1 MQTRPR
7 APPSRLRP
15 HDTLRIFAALMS
27 QTKEIPLME
36 KIVSLCKRRGFIFQ
50 SSEIYGGINGFWDY
64 GPLGAELKRNLRD
77 TWWRAMTREREDIVG
92 LDATIIMHPAIWKAS
107 GHVDTFSDPMVDC
120 LVTKKRFRAD
130 HVEPQ
135 SGIVHRYRGAISK
148 VPPES
153 PVVRILESYFSS
165 LPPERANEVDA
176 VLLSKVAQIYI
187 LENRNSIEPQ
197 VSDDEIEPFTQFH
210 LRRAE
215 AVLAQLEPFSV
226 LRPEGKPPESAR
238 KVAVQYYTQRGY
250 ENAVLL
256 GETTGKV
263 ENSRAFNPEN
273 GAQLT
278 EPKPFNLMFHTFV
291 GATASEDDKAYLRP
305 ETAQAIFAQ
314 FKNVVDSTRQKVPFG
329 ICQIGKA
336 FRNEVT
342 PRNFTFRSREFEQM
356 ELEFFIKP
364 DEAIEAVCGSVAQ
377 WSEGADLSAP
387 QPNWGWEMWHRYW
400 VAQRTAYYAGIG
412 LGADVLDY
420 FWQGKADLA
429 HYARACVDILFKFP
443 FGTEE
448 LEGIAA
454 RGDFDLTAHQNA
466 CGKPLEVFDEE
477 VKLAFAKWTDE
488 QRAALVARKQAE
500 NSAKEKGVLPAE
512 KIAEWC
518 ERLFKGFYVPHVIEP
533 SAGLDRL
540 ALAVLTLAYTEMEK
554 TDAKGNKETQIVM
567 RFHPRIAPKKVAVFP
582 LLKNKPELVAKARAI
597 YDTLKKHVAADYD
610 EGGSIG
616 KRYAR
621 QDEAGTPFCVTVDF
635 DTLGEKG
642 PELLDTVTLRH
653 RDDGSQERVKISD
666 LPGRLLPLVS

>member
-1 MQTRPR
+1 MQTRPQ
-7 APPSRLRP
+7 APPSRLHHPRAP
-15 HDTLRIFAALMS
+15 RIFAALFANPMS

-77 TWWRAMTREREDIVG
+77 TWWKAMMRDREDVVP
-92 LDATIIMHPAIWKAS
+92 LDASIIMHPAIWKAS
-107 GHVDTFSDPMVDC
+107 GHVDTFADPMSTCKSCKKLVRSDQWEAMMAESAWVQSLAGVADVATQNFDGPALLRWAEKKGKQYAPNLALVRNPQVTLSWLAERSKNSATHPVSAMEFYQYVATEQLAATG
-120 LVTKKRFRAD
+120 LVTPCP
-130 HVEPQ
+130 HC
-135 SGIVHRYRGAISK
+135 G
-148 VPPES
+148 
-153 PVVRILESYFSS
+153 
-165 LPPERANEVDA
+165 
-176 VLLSKVAQIYI
+176 
-187 LENRNSIEPQ
+187 
-197 VSDDEIEPFTQFH
+197 
-210 LRRAE
+210 
-215 AVLAQLEPFSV
+215 
-226 LRPEGKPPESAR
+226 
-238 KVAVQYYTQRGY
+238 
-250 ENAVLL
+250 
-256 GETTGKV
+256 GE
-263 ENSRAFNPEN
+263 
-273 GAQLT
+273 LT
-278 EPKPFNLMFHTFV
+278 APRPFNLMLRTHTGPV
-291 GATASEDDKAYLRP
+291 ESDENIAYLRP

-314 FKNVVDSTRQKVPFG
+314 FKNVADSTRVKVPFG
-329 ICQIGKA
+329 IGQIGKA
-336 FRNEVT
+336 FRNEIT

-387 QPNWGWEMWHRYW
+387 QANWGWEMWHRYW

-412 LGADVLDY
+412 LSKDAKGEDVLDY

-477 VKLAFAKWTDE
+477 VKLAFAKWTPE
-488 QRAALVARKQAE
+488 QRAALTARKQAE

-512 KIAEWC
+512 KITEWC

-653 RDDGSQERVKISD
+653 RDDGSQERVKIGD